1 MNANTKYN
9 IVQAKIKPCMYMH
22 VSCIFAVCCLYLSEP
37 YDQHY

>member
-9 IVQAKIKPCMYMH
+9 IVQTKIKPCTYDT
-22 VSCIFAVCCLYLSEP
+22 CIFAVCCLYLSEP